1 MSQRNKLV
9 FLAAAGSAGLLLGAF
24 GFQYIGG
31 MFPCELC
38 LLQRWPHAAAIA
50 IGVFALFCGARL
62 LPYLGALAA
71 LASAGVALF
80 HTGVERAWWEGLASC
95 SGGSL
100 GGLSVD
106 DLLNPSVVIAAP
118 VRCDAVAWEMF
129 GLSMASWNGIL
140 SVVLALVWL
149 AAARKDAA

>member
-1 MSQRNKLV
+1 MSQRNSTIL
-9 FLAAAGSAGLLLGAF
+9 LAMAGSTGLLLGAF
-24 GFQYIGG
+24 AFQYIGG

-38 LLQRWPHAAAIA
+38 LWQRWPHAAALV
-50 IGVFALFCGARL
+50 IGVFALVSRLRL

-80 HTGVERAWWEGLASC
+80 HTGVERAWWDGLASC
-95 SGGSL
+95 SGGSI

-106 DLLNPSVVIAAP
+106 DLLNPSVIIAAP
-118 VRCDAVAWEMF
+118 ARCDAVAWEMF

-140 SVVLALVWL
+140 SVILALIWL
-149 AAARKDAA
+149 AAARQEAD